1 MKNNFLKEGSALAI
15 AVRIN
20 EVKMN
25 RGHEI
30 EKIKTITLVLLSLS
44 WFNEDPKNDNRNY
57 NTDICKIESNLQWR
71 ETVNKYN
78 G

>member
-1 MKNNFLKEGSALAI
+1 MKNNYLKEGSALAI

-30 EKIKTITLVLLSLS
+30 EKIKTIMLLSLS
-44 WFNEDPKNDNRNY
+44 
-57 NTDICKIESNLQWR
+57 
-71 ETVNKYN
+71 
-78 G
+78 